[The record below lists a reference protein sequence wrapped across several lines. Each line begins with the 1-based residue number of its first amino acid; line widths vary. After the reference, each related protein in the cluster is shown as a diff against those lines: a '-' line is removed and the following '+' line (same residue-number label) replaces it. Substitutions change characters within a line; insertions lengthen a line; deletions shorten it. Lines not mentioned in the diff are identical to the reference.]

1 VSERFLITGALGCIG
16 AWACA
21 QLVREDVP
29 VVVYDL
35 GADTSRLGLV
45 MSPEELDRLT
55 IVAGDVTDLAQLER
69 TIADHG
75 ITHVIQ
81 LAAMLLPSVQADPPR
96 GAAVNV
102 VGTTNVFEAAKRRGL
117 RGIAYASS
125 AAVYGPGA
133 GGRVEDA
140 GDPTSLYGVFKLAN
154 ERTALIFHRDEGLRS
169 VGLRPYVVYG
179 PGRDHGLTAD
189 PTLAMVAAAR
199 GEGYAMR
206 WGGRCQ
212 LQFAPDAAA
221 IFVAAAR
228 SEHDGATVFNL
239 GGPASHMTEVVA
251 AIEAAAPEVAGR
263 ITFDDVQ
270 LPFPE
275 EMDDGGLEDVV
286 GQIEWTPLAEGTRQT
301 IESYRPAAAVSSP
314 REPGS

>member
-1 VSERFLITGALGCIG
+1 LSERVLITGALGCIG

-21 QLVREDVP
+21 QLVREDVD

-35 GADTSRLGLV
+35 GTDASRLELV
-45 MSPEELDRLT
+45 MSSEELDRLT
-55 IVAGDVTDLAQLER
+55 IVAGDVTDLDQLER
-69 TIADHG
+69 TIVDNG
-75 ITHVIQ
+75 ITHVIH
-81 LAAMLLPSVQADPPR
+81 LAAMLLPSVKADPPR
-96 GAAVNV
+96 GAAANV
-102 VGTTNVFEAAKRRGL
+102 VGTTNVLEAARRHNI

-133 GGRVEDA
+133 GPRVEDA

-154 ERTALIFHRDEGLRS
+154 ELTAKVFYEDEGVGS

-189 PTLAMVAAAR
+189 PTLAMAAAAR

-212 LQFAPDAAA
+212 LQFAPDAASV
-221 IFVAAAR
+221 FVAAAR
-228 SEHDGATVFNL
+228 AEHNGAAVFNL
-239 GGPASHMTEVVA
+239 GGPSSHASEVVS
-251 AIEAAAPEVAGR
+251 AIEAAAPDVAGR
-263 ITFDDVQ
+263 VTFEDVQ

-275 EMDDGGLEDVV
+275 EMDSGGLEDVV
-286 GQIEWTPLAEGTRQT
+286 GPIDWTPLSEGTRQT
-301 IESYRPAAAVSSP
+301 IEAYRSAVVSSP
-314 REPGS
+314 RGRDS

>member
-1 VSERFLITGALGCIG
+1 VSDERFLITGALGCIG
-16 AWACA
+16 AWSCA

-35 GADTSRLGLV
+35 GTNTERLELV
-45 MSPEELDRLT
+45 MAPDEVDRLT
-55 IVAGDVTDLAQLER
+55 IVAGDVTDLGQLER
-69 TIADHG
+69 TIADHE
-75 ITHVIQ
+75 ITHVIH
-81 LAAMLLPSVQADPPR
+81 LAAMLLPLVKADPPR
-96 GAAVNV
+96 GAVVNV
-102 VGTTNVFEAAKRRGL
+102 VGTTNVFEAARRHGI

-125 AAVYGPGA
+125 AAVYGPGVGA
-133 GGRVEDA
+133 RVEDA

-154 ERTALIFHRDEGLRS
+154 ELTARVFYGDEGVGS

-189 PTLAMVAAAR
+189 PTLAMAAAAR
-199 GEGYAMR
+199 GDGYAMG

-212 LQFAPDAAA
+212 LQFAPDVAR
-221 IFVAAAR
+221 IFIAAAR
-228 SEHDGATVFNL
+228 AEHEGAAVFNL
-239 GGPASHMTEVVA
+239 GGPSSHASEVVA

-263 ITFDDVQ
+263 VTFDDVQ

-286 GQIEWTPLAEGTRQT
+286 GPIDWTPLSEGTRRT
-301 IESYRPAAAVSSP
+301 IEAYRPAAVSSP
-314 REPGS
+314 RARDS

>member
-1 VSERFLITGALGCIG
+1 MSDERFLITGALGCIG
-16 AWACA
+16 AWSCA

-29 VVVYDL
+29 VVIYDL
-35 GADTSRLGLV
+35 GTNTERLELV
-45 MSPEELDRLT
+45 MTPDEVGRLT
-55 IVAGDVTDLAQLER
+55 IVTGDVTDLAQLER

-75 ITHVIQ
+75 ITHVIH
-81 LAAMLLPSVQADPPR
+81 LAAMLFPLVKADPPR

-102 VGTTNVFEAAKRRGL
+102 VGTTNMLEAAKRRGV

-125 AAVYGPGA
+125 AAVYGPDA
-133 GGRVEDA
+133 GPRVEDA
-140 GDPTSLYGVFKLAN
+140 GEPASLYGVFKLAN
-154 ERTALIFHRDEGLRS
+154 ELTARVLFEDEGLGS

-179 PGRDHGLTAD
+179 PGRDHGLSVD
-189 PTLAMVAAAR
+189 PTAAMAAAAR

-221 IFVAAAR
+221 IFIAAAR
-228 SEHDGATVFNL
+228 AEHRGAAVLNL
-239 GGPASHMTEVVA
+239 GGPSSHASEVVA
-251 AIEAAAPEVAGR
+251 AIEAVVPDVAGR
-263 ITFDDVQ
+263 ITFEDVQ

-286 GQIEWTPLAEGTRQT
+286 GPIEWTPLAEGTRRT
-301 IESYRPAAAVSSP
+301 IEAFRQAAVSSP
-314 REPGS
+314 SAPDS

>member
-1 VSERFLITGALGCIG
+1 
-16 AWACA
+16 
-21 QLVREDVP
+21 VP
-29 VVVYDL
+29 VVAFDL
-35 GADTSRLGLV
+35 GTDTRRLELV
-45 MSPEELDRLT
+45 MAPDELEHVTLLT
-55 IVAGDVTDLAQLER
+55 GDVTDLAQVER

-75 ITHVIQ
+75 ATHVIH

-102 VGTTNVFEAAKRRGL
+102 VGTTNVFDVARRHGV

-133 GGRVEDA
+133 GPRVEDA
-140 GDPTSLYGVFKLAN
+140 GEPTSLYGVFKLAN
-154 ERTALIFHRDEGLRS
+154 ELTARVFFADDGVGT

-189 PTLAMVAAAR
+189 PTLAMAAAAR
-199 GEGYAMR
+199 GEGYSMR

-212 LQFAPDAAA
+212 LQFAPDTAR

-228 SEHDGATVFNL
+228 AEHEGAAVFNL
-239 GGPASHMTEVVA
+239 GGPSSHASEVVA
-251 AIEAAAPEVAGR
+251 AIEAAVPDVAGR
-263 ITFDDVQ
+263 ITFEDVQ

-275 EMDDGGLEDVV
+275 EMESGGLEDLI
-286 GQIEWTPLAEGTRQT
+286 GPIDWTPLAEGTRRT
-301 IESYRPAAAVSSP
+301 IEHYRRAATPPPA
-314 REPGS
+314 RGS